1 MGSSPLAQSQP
12 ESPVTQVISK
22 RQKSE
27 EERLKAIR
35 GLENELLE
43 ECVSVSRDTL
53 RAKEIDINAEGPPDE
68 WIAEMG
74 LERATE
80 AFRCAQ
86 AGWSTKKNAP
96 IFVQIAASL
105 GVGIMKSRAT
115 EKTGTR
121 VLNATFVQFPVN
133 AQPATPYPVLDLPKE
148 ER

>member
-22 RQKSE
+22 PKRSE
-27 EERLKAIR
+27 EERMKAIR

-43 ECVSVSRDTL
+43 ECISVSRDAL
-53 RAKEIDINAEGPPDE
+53 RAKEIDPTSEGPPDA
-68 WIAEMG
+68 WIEEMG

-86 AGWSTKKNAP
+86 SGWSTKQKAP
-96 IFVQIAASL
+96 IFLQIAASL

-115 EKTGTR
+115 EKTGARTI
-121 VLNATFVQFPVN
+121 NATIVQFPGAVP
-133 AQPATPYPVLDLPKE
+133 PAVPYPVLDLPPE

>member
-22 RQKSE
+22 PKRSE
-27 EERLKAIR
+27 DERMKAIR

-43 ECVSVSRDTL
+43 ECISVSRDAL
-53 RAKEIDINAEGPPDE
+53 RAKEIDPTAEAPPQE
-68 WIAEMG
+68 WIDEMG
-74 LERATE
+74 LERASE
-80 AFRCAQ
+80 AFRCAK
-86 AGWSTKKNAP
+86 AGWDTKKNAP

-115 EKTGTR
+115 EKTGSRTI
-121 VLNATFVQFPVN
+121 NATIVQFPVN
-133 AQPATPYPVLDLPKE
+133 QPPEKPYPVIDLPPE